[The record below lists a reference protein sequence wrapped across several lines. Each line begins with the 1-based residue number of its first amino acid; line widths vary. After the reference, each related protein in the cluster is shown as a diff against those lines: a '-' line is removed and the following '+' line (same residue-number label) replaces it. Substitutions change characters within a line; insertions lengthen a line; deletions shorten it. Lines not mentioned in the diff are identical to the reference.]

1 MAAPQ
6 LTLSC
11 WYSRYLWALQKK
23 KLKKSLLKSLS
34 ECTLNFIVEGFAVQG
49 NATAFVRAVSESRQ
63 FKLQFP
69 VLLYIESIS
78 LLCIFPYIIY
88 MFMMYSLATRS
99 KCSQG
104 LFFFFFLWHV
114 YMPLYLESGSHLKAV
129 DCMQIPTGSIGA
141 ISYKIKN

>member
-1 MAAPQ
+1 MSAPQ

-34 ECTLNFIVEGFAVQG
+34 ECTLNFVVEGFAVQG

-69 VLLYIESIS
+69 VLLYIDSIS
-78 LLCIFPYIIY
+78 LLWIFPYIIY
-88 MFMMYSLATRS
+88 MFMMYSLATRN

-104 LFFFFFLWHV
+104 LFFLWHV
-114 YMPLYLESGSHLKAV
+114 YMPLYLDWGSHLKAV

>member
-49 NATAFVRAVSESRQ
+49 NATAFVGAVSESCQ

-69 VLLYIESIS
+69 VLLYIDSIS
-78 LLCIFPYIIY
+78 LLWIFPYIIY
-88 MFMMYSLATRS
+88 MFMMYSLATRN

-104 LFFFFFLWHV
+104 LFFSVACIYAFVLRV
-114 YMPLYLESGSHLKAV
+114 REPLESCRLYADTHW
-129 DCMQIPTGSIGA
+129 
-141 ISYKIKN
+141 